1 MLVWLFGARGKRSET
16 CKPTYDSTFDF
27 LIPIGT
33 FKAEGVFLSGPE
45 RPRNVTPRAS
55 RELERRTAG
64 SLRNWRPQQ
73 NTRD

>member
-16 CKPTYDSTFDF
+16 FRPTYESTFDF

-33 FKAEGVFLSGPE
+33 FKSGGVFHSGPE
-45 RPRNVTPRAS
+45 PLRNVMPRAS